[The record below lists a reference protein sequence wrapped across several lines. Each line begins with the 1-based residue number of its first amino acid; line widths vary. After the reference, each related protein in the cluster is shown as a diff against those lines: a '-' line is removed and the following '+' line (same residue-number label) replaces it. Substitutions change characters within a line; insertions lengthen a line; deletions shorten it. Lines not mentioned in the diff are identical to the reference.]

1 MPSIVTFQYNCQ
13 PGCFA
18 RVSIPIVVFP
28 EGFSARN
35 PQRPFGI
42 GPGRNGG
49 KLHNFTHS
57 RSWLF
62 VALATASLWGFS
74 DNFVDDRS
82 VVIAETGEISP
93 LNPVVPLEFDEL
105 DAVTF
110 SQIPVLHQVE
120 IVEEKINETVNETI
134 NETME
139 VSGFSGQFLEEERAR
154 IRRELDLSRDGLK
167 KWVGGEIDRTE
178 QKIKALDT
186 RIDSMTPEVAVVPV
200 QMAPPVHR
208 SKAEMMIYP
217 VVQLRGN
224 GTVGSGVVV
233 SCQRVD
239 ETTWE
244 TWIVTAYHVVEEVRD
259 FASEEVVIRE
269 IRFFDPQLGRLS
281 TEVHHGFEIANLPD
295 TDLSLVRI
303 DRKSPWNYIAD
314 AATESACDDLEVFD
328 GVYAVG
334 CPLGNQPLPTYG
346 EISSQYKPVGE
357 EVFWMVS
364 APTFF
369 GNSGG
374 GIFLAG
380 DGRLVGIS
388 SMIYTYG
395 KRSPMVVPHMGLF
408 VPLQTV
414 RSWLRR
420 EGYAHLMGVELP
432 GTPVP
437 ASSGPETVQNR
448 TSGSF

>member
-1 MPSIVTFQYNCQ
+1 MPLIFTSRLRRK

-18 RVSIPIVVFP
+18 RVSLPIVVFL

-49 KLHNFTHS
+49 KLHYFTHS

-82 VVIAETGEISP
+82 VVIAETAGISP
-93 LNPVVPLEFDEL
+93 LNPVVPQEFDEL

-110 SQIPVLHQVE
+110 SQIPVINTVE
-120 IVEEKINETVNETI
+120 IAEEPIEETT
-134 NETME
+134 E
-139 VSGFSGQFLEEERAR
+139 VSGLTGQFLEEERAR

-186 RIDSMTPEVAVVPV
+186 RIDSMAPEVAVVPQPV
-200 QMAPPVHR
+200 VSPVHR

-233 SCQRVD
+233 SCQRVN

-408 VPLQTV
+408 VPLHTV